1 MNYIELFLESMISE
15 KGRSLKTFQS
25 YLNDLTKIQNE
36 LGSLEKLNDKELQNY
51 FSNLKLKSSSISR
64 KISSIREFY
73 KFLISEKI
81 ISENPAK
88 YLELPKKQK
97 VLPKFLTKE
106 EIDLL
111 ISNSADIKTSLRLQ
125 TMIELLYAS
134 GLRVSELCE
143 MPLKSIMKNKI
154 LIHGKGSKERIVPI
168 HDKAQKVL
176 EKWIK
181 VSKEKFPNSK
191 YLFPS
196 SGSSGHITRDAF
208 FKLLKKCALLSGIDP
223 IRVSPH
229 VLRHSFAS
237 HLLSGGANLRVIQ
250 TMLGHEDIATTQ
262 IYTHLDSNRLENTL
276 KEHHPLA
283 KYND

>member
-1 MNYIELFLESMISE
+1 MNYIDLFLESLIAE
-15 KGRSLKTFQS
+15 KGRSLKTYQS
-25 YLNDLTKIQNE
+25 YLNDLTNIQNE
-36 LGSLEKLNDKELQNY
+36 LGNLEKLDEKELQKY
-51 FSNLKLKSSSISR
+51 FSNLKLKPNSISR

-81 ISENPAK
+81 IIENPAK

-97 VLPKFLTKE
+97 TLPKFLTKE
-106 EIDLL
+106 EIDML
-111 ISNSADIKTSLRLQ
+111 ISNAGDVKNSLRLK

-134 GLRVSELCE
+134 GIRVSELCE
-143 MPLKSIMKNKI
+143 IQLKSIMKDRI

-168 HDKAQKVL
+168 HNKAQETI

-181 VSKEKFPNSK
+181 LSKEKYPNSK

-196 SGSSGHITRDAF
+196 IGSSGHITRDAF
-208 FKLLKKCALLSGIDP
+208 FKLLKKCAILSGIDP
-223 IRVSPH
+223 NRVSPH

-250 TMLGHEDIATTQ
+250 TILGHEDISTTQ
-262 IYTHLDSNRLENTL
+262 IYTHLDSKKLENTL
-276 KEHHPLA
+276 KKHHPLA
-283 KYND
+283 KKQ

>member
-1 MNYIELFLESMISE
+1 MNYIDLFLESLIAE
-15 KGRSLKTFQS
+15 KGRSLKTYQS
-25 YLNDLTKIQNE
+25 YLNDLTQIQE
-36 LGSLEKLNDKELQNY
+36 KLGSLEKLCDKKLQDY
-51 FSNLKLKSSSISR
+51 FANLNLKPTSISR

-81 ISENPAK
+81 INENPAK

-97 VLPKFLTKE
+97 NLPKFLTKE

-111 ISNSADIKTSLRLQ
+111 ISNAGDIRNSLRLR

-134 GLRVSELCE
+134 GIRVSELCE
-143 MPLKSIMKNKI
+143 IQIKSIMKDKI

-168 HDKAQKVL
+168 HYKAQEAI

-181 VSKEKFPNSK
+181 ISKEKYPDSK

-196 SGSSGHITRDAF
+196 TGISGHITRDAF
-208 FKLLKKCALLSGIDP
+208 FKLLKKCAILSGIDP
-223 IRVSPH
+223 NRVSPH

-237 HLLSGGANLRVIQ
+237 HLLSSGANLRVIQ
-250 TMLGHEDIATTQ
+250 TILGHEDIATTQ
-262 IYTHLDSNRLENTL
+262 IYTHLDSKKLENTL

>member
-1 MNYIELFLESMISE
+1 MNYIDLFLESLIAE
-15 KGRSLKTFQS
+15 KGRSLKTYQS
-25 YLNDLTKIQNE
+25 YLNDLTQIQE
-36 LGSLEKLNDKELQNY
+36 KLGSLEKLCDKKLQDY
-51 FSNLKLKSSSISR
+51 FANLNLKPTSISR

-81 ISENPAK
+81 INENPAK
-88 YLELPKKQK
+88 YLELPKKEK
-97 VLPKFLTKE
+97 NLPKFLTKE

-111 ISNSADIKTSLRLQ
+111 ISNAGDIRNSLRLR

-134 GLRVSELCE
+134 GIRVSELCE
-143 MPLKSIMKNKI
+143 IQIKSIMKDKI

-168 HDKAQKVL
+168 HYKAQEAI

-181 VSKEKFPNSK
+181 ISKEKYPDSK

-196 SGSSGHITRDAF
+196 TGISGHITRDAF
-208 FKLLKKCALLSGIDP
+208 FKLLKKCAILSGIDP
-223 IRVSPH
+223 NRVSPH

-250 TMLGHEDIATTQ
+250 TILGHEDIATTQ
-262 IYTHLDSNRLENTL
+262 IYTHLDSKKLENTL

>member
-1 MNYIELFLESMISE
+1 MNYIDLFLESLIAE
-15 KGRSLKTFQS
+15 KGRSLKTYQS
-25 YLNDLTKIQNE
+25 YLNDLTQIQE
-36 LGSLEKLNDKELQNY
+36 KLGSLEKLCDKKLQDY
-51 FSNLKLKSSSISR
+51 FANLNLKPTSISR

-81 ISENPAK
+81 INENPAK

-97 VLPKFLTKE
+97 NLPKFLTKE

-111 ISNSADIKTSLRLQ
+111 ISNAGDIRNSLRLR

-134 GLRVSELCE
+134 GIRVSELCE
-143 MPLKSIMKNKI
+143 IQIKSIMKDKI

-168 HDKAQKVL
+168 HYKAQEAI

-181 VSKEKFPNSK
+181 ISKEKYPDSK

-196 SGSSGHITRDAF
+196 TGISGHITRDAF
-208 FKLLKKCALLSGIDP
+208 FKLLKKCAILSGIDP
-223 IRVSPH
+223 NRVSPH

-250 TMLGHEDIATTQ
+250 TILGHEDIATTQ
-262 IYTHLDSNRLENTL
+262 IYTHLDSKKLENTL